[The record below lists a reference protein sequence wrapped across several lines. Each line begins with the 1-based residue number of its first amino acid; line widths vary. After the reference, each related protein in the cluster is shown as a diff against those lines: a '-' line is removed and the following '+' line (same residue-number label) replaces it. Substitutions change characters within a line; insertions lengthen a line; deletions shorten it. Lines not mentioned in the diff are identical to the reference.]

1 MAKKWD
7 KRQVLRTIRSLVF
20 IFGGSFLLAFGDAAF
35 LEPLGLVTGGV
46 ISIGIIVQYYV
57 PVPVVDFVTWGLQ
70 IVLLIVSFIFLGKK
84 FTMHTILATLLYPLF
99 FTLLYRIPVH
109 EGLSVG
115 RLIASQLTGKVVTSV
130 DFANGSFIT
139 TNDYS
144 LRILAGLAGG
154 ASVGLGVAIC
164 YFGDGST
171 GGLDVLS
178 VIIARK
184 TPIKEALSA
193 FAMDASLVIAGMIC
207 MQNIPNGLVGI
218 LSAFVCAIA
227 VQFVYVNAN
236 SYVIADIVSVE
247 YEKIMEYVHQ
257 EMDHGSTLVDV
268 TGGFSGK
275 SHVLL
280 RVAFNKRELYD
291 FKYFIAKTDPKA
303 FVTFTQASMITGE
316 GFDPLPTARNRLEE
330 LVAARDAEQQQE
342 EQNDGR

>member
-7 KRQVLRTIRSLVF
+7 KYQILRTAQKLLF
-20 IFGGSFLLAFGDAAF
+20 IIGGSFLLAFGDAAF

-46 ISIGIIVQYYV
+46 ISVGIIVQYYV
-57 PVPVVDFVTWGLQ
+57 SFPIVDFVTWGLQ
-70 IVLLIVSFIFLGKK
+70 ITLLIVSFIFLGKK

-99 FTLLYRIPVH
+99 FTLLYRIPVY
-109 EGLSVG
+109 EGLSIG
-115 RLIASQLTGKVVTSV
+115 RLIASQLTGQVVTSV
-130 DFANGSFIT
+130 DFANGTFIT
-139 TNDYS
+139 TNDYA

-154 ASVGLGVAIC
+154 GSVGLGVAIC

-171 GGLDVLS
+171 GGLDVIS

-193 FAMDASLVIAGMIC
+193 FIFDASLVIAGMIC
-207 MQNIPNGLVGI
+207 MRDVPNGLVGI
-218 LSAFVCAIA
+218 LSAFVCAMA

-236 SYVIADIVSVE
+236 AYVIADIVSVE
-247 YEKIMEYVHQ
+247 YEKIMEYVHT
-257 EMDHGSTLVDV
+257 EMDHGSTLIEAQ
-268 TGGFSGK
+268 GGYSGTK
-275 SHVLL
+275 HPLL

-316 GFDPLPTARNRLEE
+316 GFDPLQTPRNRLEE
-330 LVAARDAEQQQE
+330 LADQRE
-342 EQNDGR
+342 EETEGSDGE